1 MSFVFRIND
10 VFDRFNSSSLQMVDG
25 AYRCHTG
32 RFSFEAE
39 RLGQYEVEK
48 VAMSYSILEAS
59 WFMLETRED
68 VYIDNCYDDLLSG
81 NFGHY
86 DSSTGY
92 GKFIGMCSI
101 LLQGKQISSK
111 IMYA

>member
-1 MSFVFRIND
+1 MTEDYAKGASYKGYDYENGNVLTGPYFLILLMSFVFRIND

-25 AYRCHTG
+25 TYRCHTG

-59 WFMLETRED
+59 
-68 VYIDNCYDDLLSG
+68 
-81 NFGHY
+81 
-86 DSSTGY
+86 
-92 GKFIGMCSI
+92 
-101 LLQGKQISSK
+101 
-111 IMYA
+111 